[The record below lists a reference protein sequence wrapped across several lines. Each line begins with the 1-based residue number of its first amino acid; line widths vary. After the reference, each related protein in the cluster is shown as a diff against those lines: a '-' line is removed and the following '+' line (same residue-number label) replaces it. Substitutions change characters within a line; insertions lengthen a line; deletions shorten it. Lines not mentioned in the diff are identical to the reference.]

1 LGWDIEVCNHVKV
14 HLYGASIHLI
24 WASIHASHFLLGSK
38 HGANSIVSIH
48 QNPKPS
54 LLTFLQHGLG
64 VEK

>member
-1 LGWDIEVCNHVKV
+1 MQGW
-14 HLYGASIHLI
+14 
-24 WASIHASHFLLGSK
+24 FLLGSK
-38 HGANSIVSIH
+38 HGANFIVSIN